1 VDAYNPT
8 LLQPMSDPFS
18 DIIVSELI
26 DYGIGRNAKKQSKSI
41 TSRPDIL
48 KLVNLPFFAKGQNSL
63 QADAINEDGIK
74 GIIAG
79 LEEFIQIILSRR
91 GVNDTRGVAWIK
103 GANNMIGWL
112 SRGLATNVP
121 PYAIFAKGNAKLPY
135 WQFSA
140 LAGITCPSAGACLA
154 GTLKGGE
161 SGFCYSFSAWR
172 YPAPFFRQMQNTLLI
187 RTPEGREW
195 IRTGG
200 IIRKTVGSGKRAGQ
214 SYNKRNVGLDYI
226 EAEAKAK
233 GVPTV
238 VRLYVDGDMDT
249 VRTVTF
255 WMDELYKRPM
265 ISAYGYSKS
274 WAHFISYDNINN
286 GKWPDNY
293 TLNLSGGSIFEDRTQ
308 VPLARYN
315 IIYNRM
321 KKLAIAREGFIAYDL
336 KQYGY
341 PDYDMNVIDEKKI
354 PVEKRKKY
362 KTYLRKKAK
371 GVSGDEKA
379 PLIPDLPE
387 EVYERNR
394 DYTKAIYAIAKKEL
408 GSRGLKFFACTGK
421 CGKCLPA
428 GRVIMPDGSRNTS
441 NLHACGQRWFK
452 VPIVIGV
459 H

>member
-1 VDAYNPT
+1 
-8 LLQPMSDPFS
+8 
-18 DIIVSELI
+18 
-26 DYGIGRNAKKQSKSI
+26 
-41 TSRPDIL
+41 
-48 KLVNLPFFAKGQNSL
+48 
-63 QADAINEDGIK
+63 
-74 GIIAG
+74 
-79 LEEFIQIILSRR
+79 
-91 GVNDTRGVAWIK
+91 
-103 GANNMIGWL
+103 
-112 SRGLATNVP
+112 
-121 PYAIFAKGNAKLPY
+121 
-135 WQFSA
+135 
-140 LAGITCPSAGACLA
+140 
-154 GTLKGGE
+154 
-161 SGFCYSFSAWR
+161 
-172 YPAPFFRQMQNTLLI
+172 
-187 RTPEGREW
+187 
-195 IRTGG
+195 
-200 IIRKTVGSGKRAGQ
+200 
-214 SYNKRNVGLDYI
+214 
-226 EAEAKAK
+226 
-233 GVPTV
+233 
-238 VRLYVDGDMDT
+238 
-249 VRTVTF
+249 
-255 WMDELYKRPM
+255 
-265 ISAYGYSKS
+265 
-274 WAHFISYDNINN
+274 
-286 GKWPDNY
+286 
-293 TLNLSGGSIFEDRTQ
+293 
-308 VPLARYN
+308 
-315 IIYNRM
+315 M